1 MSIHS
6 RPRTSTARPVGPNEL
21 AGDDQRTFAQAVQ
34 TRLAEDILNGKLAP
48 GTRLRLQALCVAY
61 DVSMSPLREALA
73 GLAGRGLVTQEGQRG
88 FQVAPISAEDLHD
101 VTETRIH
108 IEGIALRLAIATGG
122 DAWEASILAAHHR
135 LSRNPRSDD
144 KLIDPVWEELHR
156 DFHVSLIAA
165 CGLPRLLGGY
175 RELSDDFDRYRRLA
189 VLSAGRHPR
198 VKSMHSVIV
207 KSILAREVDSSV
219 KLLAEHARDSAAQI
233 VTLFGLDHL
242 PRTSV

>member
-6 RPRTSTARPVGPNEL
+6 RSQALTARPATPDDL
-21 AGDDQRTFAQAVQ
+21 AADDQRTFAQAVQ

-48 GTRLRLQALCVAY
+48 GTRLRLQALCDTY

-73 GLAGRGLVTQEGQRG
+73 GLTGRGLVEQEGQRG
-88 FQVAPISAEDLHD
+88 FRVSPISAEDLHD

-108 IEGIALRLAIATGG
+108 IEGIALRLAIANGG

-144 KLIDPVWEELHR
+144 KLIDAVWEDLHR
-156 DFHVSLIAA
+156 AFHVSLIAA
-165 CGLPRLLGGY
+165 CGLPRLLGSY

-189 VLSAGRHPR
+189 VLSAGHHPR
-198 VKSMHSVIV
+198 VKSMHSMIV
-207 KSILAREVDSSV
+207 KSILARDADRSV
-219 KLLAEHARDSAAQI
+219 KLLAEHVRDSAAQI
-233 VTLFGLDHL
+233 VTLFGTIQL
-242 PRTSV
+242 PHTSS